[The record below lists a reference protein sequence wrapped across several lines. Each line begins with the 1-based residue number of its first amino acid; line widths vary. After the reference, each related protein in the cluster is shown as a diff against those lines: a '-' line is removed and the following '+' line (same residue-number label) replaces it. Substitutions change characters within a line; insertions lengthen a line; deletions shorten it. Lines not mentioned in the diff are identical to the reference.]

1 MKAGLAAI
9 LFVACGA
16 IAPAQVLPS
25 VDIDTARTQIDQF
38 LQENEQ
44 IQERITSLLATNEEL
59 ANDMETW
66 KTWISGIDNV
76 SEKVVEKANQLV
88 DILSELASKS
98 ITERA
103 QTVLDRYYRIKSVL
117 DDKKNQLTERLHA
130 AEASIKRNGAVI
142 EELGIKIQ
150 SNLDNVEL
158 LKAAIERS
166 SGSEEIVNGYIENLQ
181 KALDEAQEFLN
192 QSF

>member
-76 SEKVVEKANQLV
+76 TEKVVEKANQLV